1 MTFLFVLGLMAE
13 ALLILLAAKL
23 VRDAVCALRGTQVNE
38 QIVAGRS
45 AAAVT
50 QAGYLVGVLLG
61 FLGAVHGAAVGESFF
76 SNAAAVAVA
85 GLVAIALQL
94 LADLL
99 GDKLIFRGVDDSA
112 SAEANN
118 LALAVG
124 KAAVSLATGLVL
136 RGAMSDSEA
145 TLLGRMGWFAAGQ
158 VVMVLAVVVYC
169 RLTPYDDLAEIK
181 RNNLAAGF
189 PISGILLAVGFV
201 MEAALSQPSAGS
213 TGQSVIMTA
222 ELLGLSLLL
231 VYAFR
236 LIGDFVLLPKM
247 KLSQAIVD
255 QKNVGAGLQEGVSF
269 VLASLLVTF
278 FLT

>member
-1 MTFLFVLGLMAE
+1 MSLLFVLGLMAE

-23 VRDAVCALRGTQVNE
+23 IRDAVCALGGSQVNQ
-38 QIVAGRS
+38 QILSGRVAG
-45 AAAVT
+45 AIT
-50 QAGYLVGVLLG
+50 QAGYLLGVLLG
-61 FLGAVHGAAVGESFF
+61 FLGAVAGVARDGGFFASAAG
-76 SNAAAVAVA
+76 VAIA
-85 GLVAIALQL
+85 GLCAIALQL
-94 LADLL
+94 LADQI
-99 GDKLIFRGVDDSA
+99 GDRLIFRGIDDA
-112 SAEANN
+112 KAIEANN
-118 LALAVG
+118 VALAVG
-124 KAAVSLATGLVL
+124 KAAVSVATGLVL
-136 RGAMSDSEA
+136 RGAMSDPEA
-145 TLLGRMGWFAAGQ
+145 TLLGRVAWFAVAQ

-169 RLTPYDDLAEIK
+169 RLTPYDDLAEIG

-201 MEAALSQPSAGS
+201 MEAALSARGAGS
-213 TGQSVIMTA
+213 TVQSAVMTA

-236 LIGDFVLLPKM
+236 LLGDFVLLPKM
-247 KLSQAIVD
+247 KLSQAIVQ

>member
-1 MTFLFVLGLMAE
+1 MTLPFALGLMAE

-50 QAGYLVGVLLG
+50 QGGYLLGVLLG
-61 FLGAVHGAAVGESFF
+61 FLGSVSGLARGEGFFAVAAG
-76 SNAAAVAVA
+76 VAVA

-94 LADLL
+94 LADLIS
-99 GDKLIFRGVDDSA
+99 DKLIFRGVDDGTNA
-112 SAEANN
+112 DANN

-124 KAAVSLATGLVL
+124 KAAVSVATGLVL
-136 RGAMSDSEA
+136 RGAMEAPDA
-145 TLLGRMGWFAAGQ
+145 TLLGRVAWFAAGQ

-169 RLTPYDDLAEIK
+169 RLTPYDDLAEI
-181 RNNLAAGF
+181 RRTNLAAGF
-189 PISGILLAVGFV
+189 PIAGILMAVGFI
-201 MEAALSQPSAGS
+201 METALSGRAGD
-213 TGQSVIMTA
+213 TFAQTA
-222 ELLGLSLLL
+222 LRTTEFLGLGLLL
-231 VYAFR
+231 VYVFR
-236 LIGDFVLLPKM
+236 ILGDLVLLPRM
-247 KLSQAIVD
+247 KLAQAIVD
-255 QKNVGAGLQEGVSF
+255 HKNVGAGLQEGISY